1 MERYEKKG
9 YLSNDFQLFHL
20 TDTSIPEL
28 EYHYHEFDKITILI
42 QGNVDYTIEGRTYEL
57 NPYDIVLVRHNE
69 IHRPVVDCSNPYE
82 RIIIYISPTF
92 IETYRTSE
100 YDLGYCFQKAAK
112 RESSVLRIPTGQKN
126 ILFQTIQKLEESFA
140 QNGYANELYQQVLFL
155 EFMIHLNRAAHAEQL
170 FFLSDAVYNPKI
182 ADILHYIN
190 ANLSANL
197 SIDHLSSQFYMSKY
211 YMMRLF
217 KAETGYSI
225 GSYIT
230 QKRLLFAKDLILRG
244 VPVLDACFDCGFQ
257 DYSTFSRA
265 YRKCFHESP
274 RQTLASESS
283 PVSAGGWADYS
294 KNSE

>member
-20 TDTSIPEL
+20 TDTGIPEL

-42 QGNVDYTIEGRTYEL
+42 QGNVDYTIEGRTYKL

-112 RESSVLRIPTGQKN
+112 RESSVLRLPTGQKN

-140 QNGYANELYQQVLFL
+140 QNGYANALYQQVLFL
-155 EFMIHLNRAAHAEQL
+155 EFMIHLNRAAHTEQL
-170 FFLSDAVYNPKI
+170 FFLSDAVYNKKI

-244 VPVLDACFDCGFQ
+244 IPVLDACFDCGFQ

>member
-1 MERYEKKG
+1 MEQYEKKG
-9 YLSNDFQLFHL
+9 YLSNDFHLFHL
-20 TDTSIPEL
+20 TDTVIPKL

-42 QGNVDYTIEGRTYEL
+42 QGNVDYTIEGRTYQL

-69 IHRPVVDCSNPYE
+69 IHRPTVDCSVPYE

-92 IETYRTSE
+92 IENYRTSE

-112 RESSVLRIPTGQKN
+112 KESSVLRIPTGQKS
-126 ILFQTIQKLEESFA
+126 ILFQTIQKLEESFS
-140 QNGYANELYQQVLFL
+140 QSGYANDLYQQVLFL
-155 EFMIHLNRAAHAEQL
+155 EFMIHLNRAAYAKQL
-170 FFLSDAVYNPKI
+170 FFLNDAVYNKKI

-197 SIDHLSSQFYMSKY
+197 SIDHLASKFYVSKY

-217 KAETGYSI
+217 KSETGYSI
-225 GSYIT
+225 GNYIT
-230 QKRLLFAKDLILRG
+230 QKRLLFAKDLIVQG
-244 VPVLDACFDCGFQ
+244 TPVLDACFDCGFQ

-283 PVSAGGWADYS
+283 PESADCLADYS
-294 KNSE
+294 KHSE

>member
-1 MERYEKKG
+1 MEQYEKKG
-9 YLSNDFQLFHL
+9 YLRSDFHLFHL
-20 TDTSIPEL
+20 TDNRIPKVD
-28 EYHYHEFDKITILI
+28 YHYHEFDKITILLK
-42 QGNVDYTIEGRTYEL
+42 GNVHYTIEGRTYPLEA
-57 NPYDIVLVRHNE
+57 YDIVLVRHNE
-69 IHRPVVDCSNPYE
+69 IHRPVVDSSVPYE

-92 IETYRTSE
+92 IEKYRTKE

-112 RESSVLRIPTGQKN
+112 KESSVLRIPTNQKN
-126 ILFQTIQKLEESFA
+126 ILFQSMQRLEESFSS
-140 QNGYANELYQQVLFL
+140 NGYANELYQQTLFL
-155 EFMIHLNRAAHAEQL
+155 EFMIHLNRAVCAKQL
-170 FFLSDAVYNPKI
+170 FFLDTAVYNKKI

-190 ANLSANL
+190 TNLSASI
-197 SIDHLSSQFYMSKY
+197 SIDDLASKFYLSKY

-225 GSYIT
+225 GNYIS
-230 QKRLLFAKDLILRG
+230 QKRLLFAKDLILQG
-244 VPVLDACFDCGFQ
+244 TPVLEACFDCGFQ

-283 PVSAGGWADYS
+283 PVLVDGWDDCS